1 MVFQGPGLCGRLQ
14 PKTVKLRF
22 QCMGVLDAKVAGAS
36 QCSNEKGT
44 PAAFQTEIAGF
55 LALEDF
61 KSKGDDVEMNYES

>member
-1 MVFQGPGLCGRLQ
+1 MQHG
-14 PKTVKLRF
+14 
-22 QCMGVLDAKVAGAS
+22 
-36 QCSNEKGT
+36 KGT